1 MRRLPTALEQHLAGG
16 ATTLCW
22 CWKLIDAKGV
32 SLGFTDHDDALA
44 FDDVVFEASTGF
56 TGTEIHSSLGLN
68 VDNLDVAGAL
78 QSDSLAEEDVQAG
91 RFDNALVELWL
102 VNWRDPSQRLLLRKG
117 NLGEITRGGQA
128 FTAEIRGLA
137 HRLNQPMGRIY
148 QYGCDAALGDSKC
161 ALDITAPA
169 YRAAASVA
177 EALSRRRFAAAGLEA
192 YAEDWF
198 TRGLLR
204 WTDGDNAGRNGEVR
218 AHRRQGG
225 VMIELWQAMASPIR
239 EGDGFIITA
248 GCDKQFST
256 CKAKFNNALNFRGY
270 PHMPGSDFVLSY
282 ASHD

>member
-1 MRRLPTALEQHLAGG
+1 MRRLPAGLEEHLAGG

-22 CWKLIDAKGV
+22 CWKLTDAKGM
-32 SLGFTDHDDALA
+32 SLGFTDHDEALA
-44 FDDVVFEASTGF
+44 FDGVIFEAATGF

-78 QSDSLAEEDVQAG
+78 QSESLEEESLRAG

-102 VNWRDPSQRLLLRKG
+102 VNWCQLAQRLLLRKG
-117 NLGEITRGGQA
+117 NLGEITRAGQA
-128 FTAEIRGLA
+128 FTAEVRGLA
-137 HRLNQPMGRIY
+137 HQLNQPRGRIY
-148 QYGCDAALGDSKC
+148 QYGCDAALGDRKC
-161 ALDITAPA
+161 AVDLSAPA
-169 YRAAASVA
+169 YRASASVA
-177 EALSRRRFAAAGLEA
+177 EALSRRRFAVTGLEA

-198 TRGLLR
+198 ARGLLQ
-204 WTDGDNAGRNGEVR
+204 WTTGDSAGDAGEVR
-218 AHRRQGG
+218 AHRCRGG
-225 VMIELWQAMASPIR
+225 VMIELWQAMASPVR
-239 EGDGFIITA
+239 EGDAFTITA

>member
-1 MRRLPTALEQHLAGG
+1 MGLRPHLAGG

-32 SLGFTDHDDALA
+32 NLGFTDHDEALA
-44 FDDVVFEASTGF
+44 FDGIRFEASTGF
-56 TGTEIHSSLGLN
+56 AGTEIHSSLGLN

-78 QSDSLAEEDVQAG
+78 QSDSLEEEDVQAG
-91 RFDNALVELWL
+91 RFDDALVELWL
-102 VNWRDPSQRLLLRKG
+102 VNWRDPAQRLLLRRG

-128 FTAEIRGLA
+128 FTAEVRGLA

-148 QYGCDAALGDSKC
+148 QYGCDAALGDGKC

-169 YRAAASVA
+169 YRASASVA
-177 EALSRRRFAAAGLEA
+177 EAFSRRRFAATGLAA

-198 TRGLLR
+198 ARGLLQ
-204 WTDGDNAGRNGEVR
+204 WTDGDNAGRDGEVR
-218 AHRRQGG
+218 AHRCQEG
-225 VMIELWQAMASPIR
+225 VRIELWQAMASPIR
-239 EGDGFIITA
+239 EGDRFIITA

-256 CKAKFNNALNFRGY
+256 CKAKFDNALNFRGC